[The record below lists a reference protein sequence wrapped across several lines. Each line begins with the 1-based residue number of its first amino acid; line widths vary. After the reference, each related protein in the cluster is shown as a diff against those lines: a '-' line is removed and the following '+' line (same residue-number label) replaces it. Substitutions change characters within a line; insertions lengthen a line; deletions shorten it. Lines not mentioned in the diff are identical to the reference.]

1 MGMPNRGIID
11 QITRWKEEKNA
22 VILAHNYQ
30 LGEIQDIADFLG
42 DSLALSR
49 QAAEVAARTI
59 VFCGVRFMAESAKI
73 LSPDKTVLL
82 PRREAGCPLADT
94 ITAEQVRQLKK
105 DHPRA
110 AVVCYVNSSAEVK
123 AECDVCCT
131 SSNALQVVEGVEAEE
146 IVFIPDKNLGH
157 YISRFTKKKVIIWD
171 GFCYVHHRIG
181 AEELRRAKEA
191 HPQAVVLVHPECR
204 PEVIDLADHVQS
216 TDGMLR
222 FVQGSQA
229 AEFIIGTEEGLIYR
243 LQKENPQK
251 RFFSAGR
258 AMVCVNMKTI
268 HLEDVLLS
276 LQKGQFAITISPEVQ
291 RRAQG
296 ALNRML
302 QYVKPAGGNGH
313 GGG

>member
-1 MGMPNRGIID
+1 MEMPNQEVVD
-11 QITRWKEEKNA
+11 QIAGLKEEKDA

-49 QAAEVAARTI
+49 QAAEVPARTI

-94 ITAEQVRQLKK
+94 ITADQVRQLKK

-146 IVFIPDKNLGH
+146 IIFIPDKNLGH
-157 YISRFTKKKVIIWD
+157 YISRFTQKKVIIWD
-171 GFCYVHHRIG
+171 GFCYVHHRIR
-181 AEELRRAKEA
+181 AEELHRAKEA

-204 PEVIDLADHVQS
+204 PEVIDLADHVLS
-216 TDGMLR
+216 TDGMLK
-222 FVQGSQA
+222 FAQDSPAQ
-229 AEFIIGTEEGLIYR
+229 EFIIGTEEGLIYR
-243 LQKENPQK
+243 LQKENPHK

-276 LQKGQFAITISPEVQ
+276 LQKDQFAIFISQEVQ
-291 RRAQG
+291 RRAHD

-302 QYVKPAGGNGH
+302 RYVNPGG
-313 GGG
+313 

>member
-1 MGMPNRGIID
+1 MSSQELVGQIAQWREKRG
-11 QITRWKEEKNA
+11 A

-30 LGEIQDIADFLG
+30 PGEIQDIADFLG
-42 DSLALSR
+42 DSLALSQ
-49 QAAEVAARTI
+49 QAAEISAHVV

-94 ITAEQVRQLKK
+94 ITADQLRQLKK
-105 DHPRA
+105 EHPKA

-146 IVFIPDKNLGH
+146 VIFVPDQNLGR
-157 YISRFTKKKVIIWD
+157 YVSRFTQKKMIIWD
-171 GFCYVHHRIG
+171 GFCYVHHRIR
-181 AEELRRAKEA
+181 AEELRQAKEA

-204 PEVIDLADHVQS
+204 PEVIDLADRVLS

-222 FVQGSQA
+222 FARASEA
-229 AEFIIGTEEGLIYR
+229 REFIIGTEEGLIYR
-243 LQKENPQK
+243 LQRENAHKE
-251 RFFSAGR
+251 FFSASR
-258 AMVCVNMKTI
+258 AMVCANMKMI

-276 LQKGQFAITISPEVQ
+276 LQRDQYTISIPAGIQ
-291 RRAQG
+291 KRAQR

-302 QYVKPAGGNGH
+302 QYVDI
-313 GGG
+313 

>member
-1 MGMPNRGIID
+1 MSHQELVD
-11 QITRWKEEKNA
+11 QIVYWREKRGA

-30 LGEIQDIADFLG
+30 PGEIQDIADFLG

-49 QAAEVAARTI
+49 QAAESPAQVI
-59 VFCGVRFMAESAKI
+59 IFCGVRFMAESAKI

-94 ITAEQVRQLKK
+94 ITADQVRQLKK
-105 DHPRA
+105 EHPRA

-146 IVFIPDKNLGH
+146 VIFVPDQNLGR
-157 YISRFTKKKVIIWD
+157 YISRFSKKKMIIWD
-171 GFCYVHHRIG
+171 GFCYVHHRIR
-181 AEELRRAKEA
+181 AEELKRAKEVR
-191 HPQAVVLVHPECR
+191 PQAVVLVHPECR
-204 PEVIDLADHVQS
+204 PEVIDLADQVLS

-222 FVQGSQA
+222 FAQASQA
-229 AEFIIGTEEGLIYR
+229 QEFIIGTEEGLIYR
-243 LQKENPQK
+243 LKKENPHK
-251 RFFSAGR
+251 EFFSASR
-258 AMVCVNMKTI
+258 AMVCVNMKII

-276 LQKGQFAITISPEVQ
+276 LQRDQFAISIPDEVQ
-291 RRAQG
+291 KRAQT

-302 QYVKPAGGNGH
+302 QYVDQQR
-313 GGG
+313 